1 MKPDINKISDIDF
14 KNPFI
19 VPEGYFEG
27 INDEVMSR
35 LPKKKVI
42 KPIKISMWA
51 RVKPWVYMAAMFVG
65 TFFFIKLIFN
75 NTTDNQEGS
84 LARTITNQYAFS
96 EDKYWSNIQI
106 SEDDFYEY
114 LEDQLV
120 SDGYYD
126 YMYNQ
131 VSF

>member
-1 MKPDINKISDIDF
+1 
-14 KNPFI
+14 
-19 VPEGYFEG
+19 
-27 INDEVMSR
+27 
-35 LPKKKVI
+35 
-42 KPIKISMWA
+42 MWA